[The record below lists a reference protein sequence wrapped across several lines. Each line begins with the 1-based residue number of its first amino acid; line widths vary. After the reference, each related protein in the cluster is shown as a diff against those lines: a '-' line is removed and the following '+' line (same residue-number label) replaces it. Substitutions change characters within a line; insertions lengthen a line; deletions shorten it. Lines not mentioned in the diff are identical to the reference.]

1 MPDCEDCSCGV
12 KGSGDKEPDAESE
25 TPNLDLLEQL
35 NALQGMRQPEPDAG
49 KISIDR
55 DNADLYAFSDIGLR
69 QMREGNDADANPLDW
84 STPEIQL
91 VALQIVGDKLN
102 V

>member
-1 MPDCEDCSCGV
+1 MTDCEQQPCEDCSCGV
-12 KGSGDKEPDAESE
+12 GEKKDAESE

-35 NALQGMRQPEPDAG
+35 NALQGIRQPEKEDG

-69 QMREGNDADANPLDW
+69 QLREGKDTDNPLDW
-84 STPEIQL
+84 SAPEIQL
-91 VALQIVGDKLN
+91 VALQIVGNKLD

>member
-1 MPDCEDCSCGV
+1 MPDCEQPCEKCNCGV
-12 KGSGDKEPDAESE
+12 GEKADAESE

-35 NALQGMRQPEPDAG
+35 NALQGIRQPEDTG

-55 DNADLYAFSDIGLR
+55 ENADLYAFSDIGLR
-69 QMREGNDADANPLDW
+69 QMREGNDTDSNPLDW
-84 STPEIQL
+84 SAPEIQL

>member
-1 MPDCEDCSCGV
+1 MPDCEQSCEDCNCGV
-12 KGSGDKEPDAESE
+12 GEKADAESE

-35 NALQGMRQPEPDAG
+35 NALQGMRQSEDTQ

-69 QMREGNDADANPLDW
+69 QMREGNDAENPLDW

-91 VALQIVGDKLN
+91 VALQIVGNKLD